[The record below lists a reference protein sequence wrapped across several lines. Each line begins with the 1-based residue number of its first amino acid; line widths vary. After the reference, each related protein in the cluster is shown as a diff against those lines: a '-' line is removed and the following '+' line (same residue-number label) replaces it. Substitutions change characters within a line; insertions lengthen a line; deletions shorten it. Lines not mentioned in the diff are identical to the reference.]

1 MRYIALHYI
10 ALSSGQ
16 MVTPGEIFEAEFDEE
31 TLRRLTSR
39 QAIRP
44 CQSLNITPSA
54 PAEEGRGRGS
64 AGRAGGGRAGR
75 GGERREDDS
84 DAAPEIDAA
93 DGIAP
98 SAPAQANKAPKKTG
112 TRRKTK

>member
-1 MRYIALHYI
+1 MQYIALHYI
-10 ALSSGQ
+10 ALPSGQ

-31 TLRRLTSR
+31 TLRR
-39 QAIRP
+39 QALRP

-54 PAEEGRGRGS
+54 PAGEDDAEAPEEQ
-64 AGRAGGGRAGR
+64 AE
-75 GGERREDDS
+75 GEPDEEENEAEDDS

-98 SAPAQANKAPKKTG
+98 SAPAQAKTAKKTG

>member
-1 MRYIALHYI
+1 MQYIALHYI
-10 ALSSGQ
+10 ALPSGQ

-39 QAIRP
+39 QALRP

-54 PAEEGRGRGS
+54 PAEEED
-64 AGRAGGGRAGR
+64 AEAPEEQAE
-75 GGERREDDS
+75 GEEENEAEDDS

-98 SAPAQANKAPKKTG
+98 SAPAQAGKTAKKTG

>member
-1 MRYIALHYI
+1 MQYIALHYI
-10 ALSSGQ
+10 ALPSGQ

-39 QAIRP
+39 QALRP

-54 PAEEGRGRGS
+54 PAEEEDAEAPEEQAEGEEENE
-64 AGRAGGGRAGR
+64 AG
-75 GGERREDDS
+75 DDS

-98 SAPAQANKAPKKTG
+98 SAPAQAGKTAKKTG

>member
-54 PAEEGRGRGS
+54 PAEEED
-64 AGRAGGGRAGR
+64 AEAPEEQAE
-75 GGERREDDS
+75 GEPDEEENEGEDDS
-84 DAAPEIDAA
+84 DAAPEIDVA

>member
-1 MRYIALHYI
+1 MQYIALHYI
-10 ALSSGQ
+10 ALPSGQ
-16 MVTPGEIFEAEFDEE
+16 MVTPGEIFEAEFDEK

-39 QAIRP
+39 QALRA
-44 CQSLNITPSA
+44 CQSLNITPPA
-54 PAEEGRGRGS
+54 PTEEEDAEAPEEQAEGEEENE
-64 AGRAGGGRAGR
+64 AG
-75 GGERREDDS
+75 DDS

-98 SAPAQANKAPKKTG
+98 SAPAQAGKTAKKTG

>member
-1 MRYIALHYI
+1 MQYIALHYI
-10 ALSSGQ
+10 ALPSGQ

-39 QAIRP
+39 QALRP
-44 CQSLNITPSA
+44 CQSLHITPSA
-54 PAEEGRGRGS
+54 PAEEED
-64 AGRAGGGRAGR
+64 AEAPEEQAE
-75 GGERREDDS
+75 GEEENEAEDDS

-98 SAPAQANKAPKKTG
+98 SAPAQAGKTAKKTG

>member
-54 PAEEGRGRGS
+54 PAEEEDVE
-64 AGRAGGGRAGR
+64 APEEQAE
-75 GGERREDDS
+75 GEPDEEENEGEDDS

-112 TRRKTK
+112 MRRKTK

>member
-1 MRYIALHYI
+1 MQYIALHYI
-10 ALSSGQ
+10 ALPSGQ

-39 QAIRP
+39 QALRP
-44 CQSLNITPSA
+44 CQSLNITLSA
-54 PAEEGRGRGS
+54 PAEEED
-64 AGRAGGGRAGR
+64 AEAPEEQAE
-75 GGERREDDS
+75 GEEENEAEDDS

-98 SAPAQANKAPKKTG
+98 SAPAQAGKTAKKTG

>member
-1 MRYIALHYI
+1 MQYIALHYI
-10 ALSSGQ
+10 ALPSGR

-39 QAIRP
+39 QALRA

-54 PAEEGRGRGS
+54 PAEEED
-64 AGRAGGGRAGR
+64 AEVPEEQAE
-75 GGERREDDS
+75 GELNEEENEAEDDF

-98 SAPAQANKAPKKTG
+98 SAPAQAGKTAKKTG

>member
-1 MRYIALHYI
+1 MQYIALHYI
-10 ALSSGQ
+10 ALPSGQ

-39 QAIRP
+39 QALRP

-54 PAEEGRGRGS
+54 PAEEED
-64 AGRAGGGRAGR
+64 AEEPEEQAE
-75 GGERREDDS
+75 GEEENEAEDDS

-98 SAPAQANKAPKKTG
+98 SAPAQAGKTAKKTG

>member
-1 MRYIALHYI
+1 MQYIALHYI
-10 ALSSGQ
+10 ALPSGQ

-39 QAIRP
+39 QALHP

-54 PAEEGRGRGS
+54 PAGEDDAEAPEEQ
-64 AGRAGGGRAGR
+64 AE
-75 GGERREDDS
+75 GEPDEEENEAEDDS

-98 SAPAQANKAPKKTG
+98 SAPAQAKTAKKTG

>member
-1 MRYIALHYI
+1 MQYIALHYI
-10 ALSSGQ
+10 ALPSGR

-39 QAIRP
+39 QALRA

-54 PAEEGRGRGS
+54 PAEEED
-64 AGRAGGGRAGR
+64 AEAPEEQAE
-75 GGERREDDS
+75 GEEENEAEDDS

-98 SAPAQANKAPKKTG
+98 SAPAQAGKTAKKTG

>member
-1 MRYIALHYI
+1 MQYIALHYI
-10 ALSSGQ
+10 ALPSGR

-39 QAIRP
+39 QALRA

-54 PAEEGRGRGS
+54 PAEEED
-64 AGRAGGGRAGR
+64 AEAPEEQAE
-75 GGERREDDS
+75 GEEENEAEDDS

-98 SAPAQANKAPKKTG
+98 SAPAQAGKTAKKTG
-112 TRRKTK
+112 TRRKAK

>member
-1 MRYIALHYI
+1 MQYIALHYI

-39 QAIRP
+39 QALRP

-54 PAEEGRGRGS
+54 PAEEED
-64 AGRAGGGRAGR
+64 AEAPEEQAE
-75 GGERREDDS
+75 GEEENEAEDDS

-98 SAPAQANKAPKKTG
+98 SAPAQAGKTAKKTG

>member
-1 MRYIALHYI
+1 MQYIALHYI
-10 ALSSGQ
+10 ALPSGQ

-39 QAIRP
+39 QALRP
-44 CQSLNITPSA
+44 CQSLNITPPA
-54 PAEEGRGRGS
+54 PAEE
-64 AGRAGGGRAGR
+64 
-75 GGERREDDS
+75 E
-84 DAAPEIDAA
+84 

-98 SAPAQANKAPKKTG
+98 SAPAQAGKTAKKTG

>member
-1 MRYIALHYI
+1 
-10 ALSSGQ
+10 

-31 TLRRLTSR
+31 KLRRLTSR
-39 QAIRP
+39 QALRA

-54 PAEEGRGRGS
+54 PAEEED
-64 AGRAGGGRAGR
+64 AEAPEEQAE
-75 GGERREDDS
+75 GEEENEAEDDS

-98 SAPAQANKAPKKTG
+98 SAPAQAGKTAKKTG

>member
-1 MRYIALHYI
+1 MQYIALHYI
-10 ALSSGQ
+10 ALPSGQ
-16 MVTPGEIFEAEFDEE
+16 MVTPGEIFEAEFGEE

-39 QAIRP
+39 QALRP

-54 PAEEGRGRGS
+54 PAEEED
-64 AGRAGGGRAGR
+64 AEAPEEQAE
-75 GGERREDDS
+75 GEEENEAEDDS

-98 SAPAQANKAPKKTG
+98 SAPAQAGKTAKKTG

>member
-1 MRYIALHYI
+1 MQYIALHYI
-10 ALSSGQ
+10 ALPSGR

-39 QAIRP
+39 QALRA

-54 PAEEGRGRGS
+54 PAEEED
-64 AGRAGGGRAGR
+64 AEAPEEQTE
-75 GGERREDDS
+75 GEEENEAEDDS

-98 SAPAQANKAPKKTG
+98 SAPAQAGKTAKKTG

>member
-1 MRYIALHYI
+1 MQYIALHYI
-10 ALSSGQ
+10 ALPSGQ

-39 QAIRP
+39 WALRP

-54 PAEEGRGRGS
+54 PAEEED
-64 AGRAGGGRAGR
+64 AEAPEEQAE
-75 GGERREDDS
+75 GEEENEAEDDS

-98 SAPAQANKAPKKTG
+98 SAPAQAGKTAKKTG

>member
-1 MRYIALHYI
+1 MQYIALHYI
-10 ALSSGQ
+10 ALPSGQ

-39 QAIRP
+39 QALRP

-54 PAEEGRGRGS
+54 PAEEEDAEAPEGQ
-64 AGRAGGGRAGR
+64 AE
-75 GGERREDDS
+75 GEEENEAEDDS

-98 SAPAQANKAPKKTG
+98 SAPAQAGKTAKKTG

>member
-1 MRYIALHYI
+1 MQYIALHYI
-10 ALSSGQ
+10 ALPSGQ

-39 QAIRP
+39 QALRP

-54 PAEEGRGRGS
+54 PAEEED
-64 AGRAGGGRAGR
+64 AEAPEEQAE
-75 GGERREDDS
+75 GEEENEAEDDS

-98 SAPAQANKAPKKTG
+98 SAPAQAGKTAKKTG
-112 TRRKTK
+112 PRRKTK

>member
-54 PAEEGRGRGS
+54 PAEEED
-64 AGRAGGGRAGR
+64 AEAPEEQAE
-75 GGERREDDS
+75 GEPDEEENEGEDDS

>member
-39 QAIRP
+39 QALRA

-54 PAEEGRGRGS
+54 PAEEED
-64 AGRAGGGRAGR
+64 AEVPEEQAE
-75 GGERREDDS
+75 GELNEDENEAEDDF

-98 SAPAQANKAPKKTG
+98 SAPAQAGKTAKKTG

>member
-54 PAEEGRGRGS
+54 PAGEDDAEAPEEQ
-64 AGRAGGGRAGR
+64 AE
-75 GGERREDDS
+75 GEPDEEENEGEDDS

-98 SAPAQANKAPKKTG
+98 SAPAQAKTAKKTG

>member
-1 MRYIALHYI
+1 MQYIALHYI
-10 ALSSGQ
+10 ALPSGQ

-39 QAIRP
+39 QALRP

-54 PAEEGRGRGS
+54 PAEEED
-64 AGRAGGGRAGR
+64 AEAPEEQAE
-75 GGERREDDS
+75 GEKENEAEDDS

-98 SAPAQANKAPKKTG
+98 SAPAQAGKTAKKTG

>member
-54 PAEEGRGRGS
+54 PAEEED
-64 AGRAGGGRAGR
+64 AEAPEEQAE
-75 GGERREDDS
+75 GEPDEEENEREDDS

>member
-1 MRYIALHYI
+1 MQYIALHYI
-10 ALSSGQ
+10 ALPSGQ

-39 QAIRP
+39 QALRP

-54 PAEEGRGRGS
+54 PAEEED
-64 AGRAGGGRAGR
+64 AEAPEEQA
-75 GGERREDDS
+75 EDEEENEAEDDS

>member
-1 MRYIALHYI
+1 MQYIALHYI
-10 ALSSGQ
+10 ALPSGQ

-39 QAIRP
+39 QALRP

-54 PAEEGRGRGS
+54 PAEEED
-64 AGRAGGGRAGR
+64 AEAPEEQAE
-75 GGERREDDS
+75 GEEENEAEDDS
-84 DAAPEIDAA
+84 DAAPGIDAA

-98 SAPAQANKAPKKTG
+98 SAPAQAGKTAKKTG

>member
-1 MRYIALHYI
+1 MQYIALHYI
-10 ALSSGQ
+10 ALPSGQ

-39 QAIRP
+39 QALRP
-44 CQSLNITPSA
+44 CQSLNITASA
-54 PAEEGRGRGS
+54 PAEEED
-64 AGRAGGGRAGR
+64 AEAPEEQAE
-75 GGERREDDS
+75 GEEENEAEDDS

-98 SAPAQANKAPKKTG
+98 SAPAQAGKTAKKTG

>member
-1 MRYIALHYI
+1 MQCIALHYI
-10 ALSSGQ
+10 ALPSGQ

-39 QAIRP
+39 QALRH

-54 PAEEGRGRGS
+54 PAEEED
-64 AGRAGGGRAGR
+64 AEAPEEQAE
-75 GGERREDDS
+75 GEEENEAEDDS

-98 SAPAQANKAPKKTG
+98 SAPAQAGKTAKKTG

>member
-1 MRYIALHYI
+1 MQYIALHYI
-10 ALSSGQ
+10 ALPSGQ

-39 QAIRP
+39 QALRP

-54 PAEEGRGRGS
+54 PAEEED
-64 AGRAGGGRAGR
+64 AEEPEEQAE
-75 GGERREDDS
+75 GEEENEAENDS

-98 SAPAQANKAPKKTG
+98 SAPAQAGKTAKKTG

>member
-1 MRYIALHYI
+1 MQYIALHYI
-10 ALSSGQ
+10 ALPSGQ

-39 QAIRP
+39 QALRP

-54 PAEEGRGRGS
+54 PAEEED
-64 AGRAGGGRAGR
+64 AEAPEEQAE
-75 GGERREDDS
+75 GEEENEAEDDS

-98 SAPAQANKAPKKTG
+98 SAPAQAGKTAKKNG

>member
-1 MRYIALHYI
+1 MQYIALHYI
-10 ALSSGQ
+10 ALPSGR

-39 QAIRP
+39 QALRP

-54 PAEEGRGRGS
+54 PAEEED
-64 AGRAGGGRAGR
+64 AEAPEEQAE
-75 GGERREDDS
+75 GEEENEAEDDS

-98 SAPAQANKAPKKTG
+98 SAPAQAGKTAKKTG

>member
-1 MRYIALHYI
+1 MQYIALHYI

-39 QAIRP
+39 QALRP
-44 CQSLNITPSA
+44 CQSLNIMPSA
-54 PAEEGRGRGS
+54 PAEEED
-64 AGRAGGGRAGR
+64 AEAPEEQAE
-75 GGERREDDS
+75 GEEENEAEDDS

-98 SAPAQANKAPKKTG
+98 SAPAQAGKTAKKTG

>member
-1 MRYIALHYI
+1 MQYIALHYI
-10 ALSSGQ
+10 ALPSGQ

-44 CQSLNITPSA
+44 CQSLNITLSA
-54 PAEEGRGRGS
+54 PDEEEDAEAPEEQAEGEEENE
-64 AGRAGGGRAGR
+64 A
-75 GGERREDDS
+75 EDDS

-98 SAPAQANKAPKKTG
+98 SAPAQAGKTAKKTG

>member
-54 PAEEGRGRGS
+54 PAEEEDAEAS
-64 AGRAGGGRAGR
+64 EEQAE
-75 GGERREDDS
+75 GEPDEEENEREDDS

>member
-1 MRYIALHYI
+1 MQYIALHYI
-10 ALSSGQ
+10 ALPSGQ

-39 QAIRP
+39 QALRP

-54 PAEEGRGRGS
+54 PAEEED
-64 AGRAGGGRAGR
+64 AEAPEEQAE
-75 GGERREDDS
+75 GEEENEAEDDS
-84 DAAPEIDAA
+84 DATPEIDAA

-98 SAPAQANKAPKKTG
+98 SAPAQAGKTAKKTG

>member
-1 MRYIALHYI
+1 MQYIALHYI
-10 ALSSGQ
+10 ALPSGQ

-39 QAIRP
+39 QALRP

-54 PAEEGRGRGS
+54 PAVEED
-64 AGRAGGGRAGR
+64 AEAPEELAE
-75 GGERREDDS
+75 GEEENEAEDDS

-98 SAPAQANKAPKKTG
+98 SAPAQAKTAKKTG